1 MGRIVSIGECMG
13 ELSETGSPGTLSMG
27 FAGDTLNTAYYLRH
41 SLGKDW
47 QVDYVSAVGTDGLS
61 DRMVDFLNNEG
72 IGTEHIRRLADKTIG
87 LYYITLKD
95 GERSFTYWRND
106 SAAKRLAS
114 DPAALNHAL
123 EGADLAYWS
132 GITLAILSN
141 QDRLTL
147 IEALGQ
153 FAGKGG
159 TVVFDP
165 NLRPRLWDN
174 PETMRGWVHR
184 AAAVSDLCLPSFED
198 EATWFGDADPTATAK
213 RYQAEGARRV
223 IVKNGADDVTFAASS
238 GEVSRFSVPSVEHV
252 VDTTAAGDSFNAGYL
267 ASELKGASV
276 QDAVSAGARL
286 AGRVIGARG
295 ALVPDAVKLAQ
306 EGLAQAGAAAP
317 PPKSVK

>member
-41 SLGKDW
+41 SLGEDW

-61 DRMVDFLNNEG
+61 DRMIDFLKSEG
-72 IGTEHIRRLADKTIG
+72 IGTDHVRRLADKTIG

-141 QDRLTL
+141 QDRLAL

-184 AAAVSDLCLPSFED
+184 AAAASDLCLPSFED

-223 IVKNGADDVTFAASS
+223 IVKNGSEDVTFAGSS
-238 GEVSRFSVPSVEHV
+238 GELSCFSVPLVEYV

-267 ASELKGASV
+267 AAELNGASV
-276 QDAVSAGARL
+276 ENAVAAGARL

-295 ALVPDAVKLAQ
+295 ALVPDALKPA
-306 EGLAQAGAAAP
+306 
-317 PPKSVK
+317 